1 MAENNPQKADSKSQL
16 LRASAMVTEMA
27 VTVILGLL
35 AGGWVDRR
43 LDCSPLF
50 LFALSLLAF
59 IVGMARMVKALSSEP
74 RNDQPRS

>member
-35 AGGWVDRR
+35 AGGWLDRR
-43 LDCSPLF
+43 LDSSPLF

-59 IVGMARMVKALSSEP
+59 IVGMIRMVKALSSEP